1 MCNNENKICHE
12 KSNKEENMP
21 SMHLPIY
28 NNIFNPVVIIVVG
41 RSNMSCFAG
50 DLI

>member
-21 SMHLPIY
+21 SMHLPRY
-28 NNIFNPVVIIVVG
+28 NNVFNPVVII
-41 RSNMSCFAG
+41 NH
-50 DLI
+50 